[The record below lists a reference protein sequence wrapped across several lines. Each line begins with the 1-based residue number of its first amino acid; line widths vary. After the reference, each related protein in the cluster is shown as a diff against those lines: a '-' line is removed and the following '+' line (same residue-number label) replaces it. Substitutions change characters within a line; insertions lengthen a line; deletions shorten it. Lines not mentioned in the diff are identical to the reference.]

1 MPQGPGGRKDL
12 LQSPVGKR
20 TALAGI
26 GHRLLRWQRR
36 CCGEGGLGGQRCRGR
51 LGHGPARGGQ
61 AGWVP
66 SKPGQGPV
74 WLAGT
79 GALGQQGP
87 DPGGRGAGS
96 FRAAGLTPGGQ
107 RGGLLWGSR
116 GRTWGALFPAWAPQA
131 LTRVG
136 TATGSGSSSSGV
148 RKRMAKDR
156 YLSRGRKHVGAIFCG
171 DTRSGREQE
180 QRPPLPP

>member
-1 MPQGPGGRKDL
+1 MARADWVASAAEGVWGTAPREA
-12 LQSPVGKR
+12 GK
-20 TALAGI
+20 
-26 GHRLLRWQRR
+26 
-36 CCGEGGLGGQRCRGR
+36 
-51 LGHGPARGGQ
+51 Q
-61 AGWVP
+61 AGCPASPDRALCGWL
-66 SKPGQGPV
+66 GQG
-74 WLAGT
+74 LSGSRAQT
-79 GALGQQGP
+79 
-87 DPGGRGAGS
+87 RGAGS